1 MAKALSEQQILVAK
15 RRKARHYGVQALYQ
29 WNMAGAALN
38 QIEVEFR
45 TDYDFTKVDGE
56 YFHAIMHEIPAQVDV
71 LDGLVGKN
79 LTDREMNEVGPVE
92 ISLLRLGAWEL
103 KERLDVPVSVVLNES
118 VSLAKKF
125 GPVESHKFIN
135 AVLDGLAEELRAIEK
150 TAQQKK

>member
-1 MAKALSEQQILVAK
+1 MAKPLSEQQILVAK

-29 WNMAGAALN
+29 WRMAGAALN
-38 QIEVEFR
+38 QIEAEFR

-56 YFHAIMHEIPAQVDV
+56 YFHAIIHDIPAQVDV
-71 LDGLVGKN
+71 LDAMVSKH
-79 LTDREMNEVGPVE
+79 LTDRAMHEVGPVE
-92 ISLLRLGAWEL
+92 ISLLRLGSWEL

-135 AVLDGLAEELRAIEK
+135 AVLDKLADDLRDAEK
-150 TAQQKK
+150 TANQKK